1 LAEINIFFIII
12 SSIGFDLLIGDPE
25 IFLHPVQVIG
35 IYIKKTTNFFIKN
48 FEKNKVILFLSGFLI
63 SISTISV
70 SFFTGKFIEIQ
81 LNQPKFNLIFTVFLF
96 LGLSSCLA
104 TKGLISSVKDISNSL
119 SVENEGEASLALI
132 KKKVQKIV
140 SRDVSKSDK
149 THLLRSATESLTEN
163 AVDGVFGPLFW
174 IFIGAISIKYSPNL
188 PGPLSLGFTYKAI
201 STLDS
206 MIGYKYGAYKYIGY
220 FSAKIEDIATFVPSR
235 LVVITLPLI
244 QREVSSYFNT
254 IKKVFSDGSKYES
267 PNSGISEAIFAYLV
281 NIRLGGE
288 NEYANGISIKP
299 EINREGNPCSN
310 YSIEYICQLIIRLE
324 IMWTVIFTLIFYL
337 S

>member
-1 LAEINIFFIII
+1 MAEINIFFIII

-119 SVENEGEASLALI
+119 SVENGEEASLALI

-220 FSAKIEDIATFVPSR
+220 FSAKIEDLATFVPSR

-244 QREVSSYFNT
+244 KREVSGYFST
-254 IKKVFSDGSKYES
+254 IRKVFSDGSKYES

-299 EINREGNPCSN
+299 EINREGNPCSH
-310 YSIEYICQLIIRLE
+310 YSIEHICQLIIRLE
-324 IMWTVIFTLIFYL
+324 IMWTVIFTLIFCL

>member
-1 LAEINIFFIII
+1 MAEINIFFIII

-35 IYIKKTTNFFIKN
+35 IYIKNTTNFFIKN

-104 TKGLISSVKDISNSL
+104 TKSLISSVKDISNSL
-119 SVENEGEASLALI
+119 SVENGEEASLALI
-132 KKKVQKIV
+132 KEKVQKIV

-235 LVVITLPLI
+235 LVVVTLPLI

-288 NEYANGISIKP
+288 NEYVNGISIKP
-299 EINREGNPCSN
+299 EINREGNTCSH
-310 YSIEYICQLIIRLE
+310 YSIEHICQLIIRLE
-324 IMWTVIFTLIFYL
+324 IMWTVIFSLIFYL